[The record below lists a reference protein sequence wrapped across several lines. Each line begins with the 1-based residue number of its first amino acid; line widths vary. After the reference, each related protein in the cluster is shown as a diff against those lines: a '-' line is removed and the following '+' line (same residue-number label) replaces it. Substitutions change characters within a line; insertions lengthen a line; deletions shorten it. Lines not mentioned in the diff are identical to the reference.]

1 MCVATPTTPLL
12 VKTLAAATQEI
23 GRAIG
28 RDVTGF
34 GCRSITAMVDYVARP
49 RHRVAHG
56 RDQVKRSKK
65 LELENT
71 LMKPLTTAI
80 IGALV
85 VAVAV
90 FGYLYYQRTRNDI
103 TIQLP
108 TVELKN

>member
-1 MCVATPTTPLL
+1 MGSVERALSYGATG
-12 VKTLAAATQEI
+12 ATDCD
-23 GRAIG
+23 RS
-28 RDVTGF
+28 VTWFWACGLSMPPATIDH
-34 GCRSITAMVDYVARP
+34 GARP

-65 LELENT
+65 LGLEHT
-71 LMKPLTTAI
+71 LMKPVTMAI

-103 TIQLP
+103 TIQMP
-108 TVELKN
+108 KIELKP